1 MSACDPTLTSPIRPF
16 FAAESPAVQELIARL
31 NLLKHPEGGYYVET
45 DRDPLRVPSPFR
57 PNGTASTSEKYL
69 GGKDESTRSASTTIY
84 YLLTPGSPKG
94 IFHRNKA
101 RTIHTLHRGRGRYVV
116 IHADEAQEAQ
126 KARIETFVVGHDM
139 RAGERLQWLVE
150 GDKYKASFLL
160 PDRDG
165 AAESEGLLIS
175 EVSENPLTVR
185 FHRFI
190 SNHHFQ
196 TVVPGFEFSDHNFMP
211 PEVLPQLV
219 SPEQYEELKWLL
231 PEPN

>member
-175 EVSENPLTVR
+175 E
-185 FHRFI
+185 
-190 SNHHFQ
+190 